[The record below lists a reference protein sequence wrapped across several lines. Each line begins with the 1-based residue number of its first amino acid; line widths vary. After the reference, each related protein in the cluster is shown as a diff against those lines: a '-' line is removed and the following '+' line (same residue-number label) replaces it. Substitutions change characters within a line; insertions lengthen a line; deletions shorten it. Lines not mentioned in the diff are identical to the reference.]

1 MLFCSSKITAGTIAA
16 IGGNNEGVVGV
27 NRNGQIKLHIVKV
40 FDNNGMWTWASDL
53 IKAVESCV
61 AVGSTVVNMSL
72 GGGGYLK
79 IEKEAYD
86 RVYNQDGVLLVASAG
101 NSGSSAK
108 SYPASYPA
116 VLSVGAINKNN
127 QRASFSQ
134 YNNQVDLCAPGVG
147 VQSTVPG
154 GGYRKYDGVSLLLY
168 IKEISRSSFF
178 DNDLSFILFSL
189 FCSLL

>member
-16 IGGNNEGVVGV
+16 IGGNNKGVVGV

-53 IKAVESCV
+53 VKAVESCV
-61 AVGSTVVNMSL
+61 AAGSTVVNMSL

-116 VLSVGAINKNN
+116 VLSVGAVNKNN

-134 YNNQVDLCAPGVG
+134 YNNEVDLCAPGVG
-147 VQSTVPG
+147 VKSTVPG
-154 GGYRKYDGVSLLLY
+154 GDYSKYDGVSL
-168 IKEISRSSFF
+168 IFVH
-178 DNDLSFILFSL
+178 
-189 FCSLL
+189 